1 MAEEGYSGMCSVC
14 VGEEAFWIG
23 FKYGQDKYMITGQL
37 IIILGYKEEEVKGK
51 EDSNFP
57 TNYHT

>member
-23 FKYGQDKYMITGQL
+23 FKYGQDKYMSTGQI
-37 IIILGYKEEEVKGK
+37 IIILGDKEEEFKVK
-51 EDSNFP
+51 
-57 TNYHT
+57 